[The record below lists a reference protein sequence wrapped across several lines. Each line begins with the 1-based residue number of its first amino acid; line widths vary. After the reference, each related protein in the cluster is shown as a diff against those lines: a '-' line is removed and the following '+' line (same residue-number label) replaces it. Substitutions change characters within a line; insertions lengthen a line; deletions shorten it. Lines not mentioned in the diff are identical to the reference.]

1 LARLNDEIR
10 NAPQRH
16 RQATRAPGARPRDEL
31 ASVSRF
37 RRSWSAGRAQERVF
51 AASLQKPA
59 NAGPLNSHA
68 LVLQSLELM
77 QALPG
82 DYLRRF
88 VAYAE
93 SLVWLE
99 QVGAALPATA
109 IAESRASSKTPSK
122 DKGPR
127 RNRRKP
133 SS

>member
-1 LARLNDEIR
+1 
-10 NAPQRH
+10 
-16 RQATRAPGARPRDEL
+16 
-31 ASVSRF
+31 VSRF
-37 RRSWSAGRAQERVF
+37 RRSWSAGRAQERVI

-77 QALPG
+77 QTLPG

-99 QVGAALPATA
+99 QVGATPPAA
-109 IAESRASSKTPSK
+109 AETKEKA
-122 DKGPR
+122 PR
-127 RNRRKP
+127 RSRRKP